1 MSDLSAC
8 ILRLNVMK
16 LSPVLLL
23 LLLCP
28 LVPTSSRQEYSA
40 PTALCNSSDPALLPL
55 QELEVFTTPMAEL
68 WHSVKPLSVDL
79 APYEACPVLP
89 FIVEMIALLAQ
100 FYNKGDQIPPI
111 RQLSTAYPRSTSFMV
126 NYPPS
131 VIWTDTA
138 WRRVVFELLAAVSAR
153 LRPHLGSRQDV
164 IFECAVVHRHR
175 AVATVA
181 AEVHVGELRFSV
193 PSYVGSSLLPLG
205 ATLRDLTISSRH
217 CPPETATAIVSTARG
232 WLQLGGSE
240 EGVLGF
246 LEVAEG
252 WVARENPFRLLAM
265 SSPYFEYVHAVL
277 VALHQQALLPA
288 RLLPPRPG
296 AAKRGPSTVDRSMGF
311 DCGGVVEARRIQNEF
326 LEAMVGNSTPSWP
339 QSPGGRGCE
348 IASVIALL
356 AHLPADGVASVDRTH
371 LASWHYLQS
380 VNSQWWRPLK
390 SGWGLLLAN
399 ALADLHARA
408 LQAGL
413 EPRRLPKHCK
423 SSPAVARLRDL
434 SAAYLS
440 TEPPA
445 GDEGIS
451 SSLPEAM
458 SLVGSVSPDCSVA
471 VATALQ
477 LALNHYVAILV
488 RLGHPL
494 KAPNATHPLATQALN
509 EDVSGLVEVIW
520 QTVAGEKL
528 AEVLSNELPL
538 FELMRLQW
546 RMLFSRPLPV
556 LVAD

>member
-1 MSDLSAC
+1 
-8 ILRLNVMK
+8 MK

-23 LLLCP
+23 LLLLCP
-28 LVPTSSRQEYSA
+28 LVPTYSRQEYSA

-55 QELEVFTTPMAEL
+55 QELEVFTAPMAEL
-68 WHSVKPLSVDL
+68 WHSVKPVSVDL
-79 APYEACPVLP
+79 APYEACPVVP

-111 RQLSTAYPRSTSFMV
+111 RQLSTAYPRSTAFMV

-153 LRPHLGSRQDV
+153 LRPHLGSRKDV

-181 AEVHVGELRFSV
+181 AEVHVGELRFPV
-193 PSYVGSSLLPLG
+193 PRYVGSSLLPLG

-252 WVARENPFRLLAM
+252 WVVRENPFRLLAM
-265 SSPYFEYVHAVL
+265 SSPYFEYVHAAL
-277 VALHQQALLPA
+277 VALRQQPLLPA

-296 AAKRGPSTVDRSMGF
+296 AAKRGSSTVDRSMGF
-311 DCGGVVEARRIQNEF
+311 DCGGVVEARQIQNKF
-326 LEAMVGNSTPSWP
+326 LEDMVGNSVPSWS
-339 QSPGGRGCE
+339 QSTGSRGCE
-348 IASVIALL
+348 IASVISLL
-356 AHLPADGVASVDRTH
+356 AHLPTDG
-371 LASWHYLQS
+371 S

-408 LQAGL
+408 QQAGL
-413 EPRRLPKHCK
+413 EPRQLPKHCK

-440 TEPPA
+440 TELPA
-445 GDEGIS
+445 GGESI

-477 LALNHYVAILV
+477 LALNHYVSILA

-509 EDVSGLVEVIW
+509 DDVSGLVEVIW

-556 LVAD
+556 LLAD